1 MPPKTSMRNTQ
12 HNAQQHRTA
21 LTTRRCLGVLRHF
34 FEKLKGWC
42 SDHDL
47 NSDGWNKW
55 TKSSNLERPLMA
67 ASMQRDGF
75 TAIEKAFPSRMRK
88 EQSKSFDVLHP
99 LRFDMLLN
107 PGKCASDTCPSLGR
121 AKKLHRHT

>member
-1 MPPKTSMRNTQ
+1 MARYAERGFAIDAPK
-12 HNAQQHRTA
+12 
-21 LTTRRCLGVLRHF
+21 LRELSLDHDHLHF
-34 FEKLKGWC
+34 KFEKGWY